1 MGAGALKAG
10 IDPRDPNQWQAADQ
24 YALDQ
29 MKQHGGIAP
38 WSDPFARSWTAITAH
53 GGLTLSTPQPGAVA
67 SGPMDPSAQAH
78 GSTVNPAIPDG
89 SAPAAAPAPAPG
101 FGDSLAKGDVGGMIK
116 AAFTKPP
123 PTKDAQGNTV
133 EGKSPLQKI
142 AGAVGDVA
150 QKDAPP
156 APAALQPAMPA
167 QDPDPGLAPAAQQ
180 LFSTVSQS
188 AARPLSWTSAPYG
201 ANAGLIRP
209 GGTTLNQ
216 TGYGYG

>member
-1 MGAGALKAG
+1 
-10 IDPRDPNQWQAADQ
+10 
-24 YALDQ
+24 
-29 MKQHGGIAP
+29 
-38 WSDPFARSWTAITAH
+38 
-53 GGLTLSTPQPGAVA
+53 
-67 SGPMDPSAQAH
+67 MDPSAQAH

-89 SAPAAAPAPAPG
+89 SAAPAAPAAPS
-101 FGDSLAKGDVGGMIK
+101 FGQAIASGDVGGALK
-116 AAFTKPP
+116 AALTKPP

-150 QKDAPP
+150 QKE
-156 APAALQPAMPA
+156 APAAPAAPQITPV

-180 LFSTVSQS
+180 LFSTISQS

-216 TGYGYG
+216 TGYGYA